1 MGDTLWLQI
10 HDGQQASGGER
21 DNSIMLRASEALDA
35 LAEHLGVA
43 KLSGFYD
50 LGELA
55 DAYADEL
62 EGIDVPEMEDA
73 WFDAGLGSQSVGAIL
88 KALRDGS
95 PPLPLK
101 LDASNR
107 HWREELVEEL
117 EYCHGRLREA
127 ARRGHRF
134 RLVVVS

>member
-10 HDGQQASGGER
+10 HDGQQTSGGER
-21 DNSIMLRASEALDA
+21 DNSIMLMASEALDA
-35 LAEHLGVA
+35 LADQLGVA

-50 LGELA
+50 HSELA

-62 EGIDVPEMEDA
+62 DGIDIPEMEEA
-73 WFDAGLGSQSVGAIL
+73 WFDAAVGSQVVGAIL
-88 KALRDGS
+88 GALRDGS

-107 HWREELVEEL
+107 HWREDLVEEL
-117 EYCHGRLREA
+117 EYCHGVLSEA
-127 ARRGHRF
+127 ARHGHRF
-134 RLVVVS
+134 RLVIVS